1 MITVKKLNDYKIV
14 NFFIT
19 IYFLHENAG
28 MPHYFIPFILFLSFK
43 IMFLK
48 DPVRFILPLQ
58 KTANLRKSRYL
69 SPSTGFHPMSG

>member
-1 MITVKKLNDYKIV
+1 MITVEKLNDYKIV
-14 NFFIT
+14 NIFTT

-28 MPHYFIPFILFLSFK
+28 IPHYFIPFYFLSCK

-48 DPVRFILPLQ
+48 DPARFILPLQ